1 MARQIDFRSPLPH
14 PTDIVYATMVDA
26 EYLRARLQRLGG
38 PGAALLEHQADPA
51 GARYRLRQGLDKSA
65 LPPLVQNVVP
75 ANLVLERTETIR
87 PVGPGRYEGTVDV
100 HVPGAPVT
108 AAGRMQLH
116 EGAGGSE
123 FTLQADVT
131 VHLPLIGGRI
141 EEIVVEQV
149 RKLMAAETEFTRE
162 WLRSRTG

>member
-1 MARQIDFRSPLPH
+1 
-14 PTDIVYATMVDA
+14 
-26 EYLRARLQRLGG
+26 
-38 PGAALLEHQADPA
+38 
-51 GARYRLRQGLDKSA
+51 
-65 LPPLVQNVVP
+65 
-75 ANLVLERTETIR
+75 
-87 PVGPGRYEGTVDV
+87 
-100 HVPGAPVT
+100 
-108 AAGRMQLH
+108 MQLH

-149 RKLMAAETEFTRE
+149 RNLMAAETEFTRE

>member
-1 MARQIDFRSPLPH
+1 
-14 PTDIVYATMVDA
+14 MVDA

-38 PGAALLEHQADPA
+38 PGAALLEHQADPT

-149 RKLMAAETEFTRE
+149 RNLMAAETEFTRE

>member
-14 PTDIVYATMVDA
+14 PTDVVYATMVDA

-51 GARYRLRQGLDKSA
+51 GARYRLRQGLDRSA
-65 LPPLVQNVVP
+65 LPPVVQNLLP
-75 ANLVLERTETIR
+75 GNLVIERTETIR
-87 PVGPGRYEGTVDV
+87 PAGPGRYEGTVDV
-100 HVPGAPVT
+100 QVPGAPVT
-108 AAGRMQLH
+108 AVGRMQLN

-123 FTLQADVT
+123 FVLQADVT

-141 EEIVVEQV
+141 EETVVEQV
-149 RKLMAAETEFTRE
+149 RNLMAAETEFTRE
-162 WLRSRTG
+162 WLRTRTG

>member
-1 MARQIDFRSPLPH
+1 MARQIDFRSPLQH
-14 PTDIVYATMVDA
+14 PAEIVYATMVDA

-38 PGAALLEHQADPA
+38 PGAALLEHRADPT

-149 RKLMAAETEFTRE
+149 RNLMAAETEFTRE

>member
-38 PGAALLEHQADPA
+38 PGAALLEHQADPT

-108 AAGRMQLH
+108 AAGHMQLH

-149 RKLMAAETEFTRE
+149 RNLMAAETEFTRE